1 MKFEL
6 PNAVAA
12 MNNAVAAVGEDG
24 DSWEIIGGDPLT
36 KLVDEVVPG
45 YNDKLDLKLKPS
57 PGDKRAQICTVR
69 WGKIEKDIARL
80 TGLVAAIRN
89 VSSVVRSGKDQI
101 ALDWKGE
108 AFDAFRVSIEK
119 VERTLDDYATA
130 VETTASGMTT
140 ALSGIR
146 QLFTSYRDDSL
157 DQHLVFDKFSKPADW
172 KRMTPDDANFFADR
186 CTSHGG
192 VLDSPVCFYNNDGLV
207 PMIDRKL
214 TNTRLRD
221 QVEKWDCTGNPQVA
235 AGQYKYLVES
245 AYTERKS
252 IQDKIGKW
260 YDATDELERAVG
272 EAFDAALENL
282 RIIAELK
289 VFSTFS
295 VPGAAAPGGDPGAS
309 AGGDP
314 GLGGGSPGPGGGGY
328 PVDGG
333 EVATP
338 SPEPT
343 PEPMPETDPAAVDQT
358 TVDPNAADPNAA
370 DPNAADPAAVA
381 GPETTDPATATPQT
395 GETVEIK
402 DGDHTISVSSPDGQG
417 MVKVTVDDGSGT
429 PKSYALD
436 FDAAS
441 GLPQS
446 PDAGA
451 ALDENVTQVPARTDG
466 KCVIQDGDMTITA
479 ERPLFS
485 PDSVTVTVDDG
496 TGSPSTYTLDF
507 PEDTDQGSP
516 QSDPTAAGPA
526 APGSV
531 TSPPETSTPS
541 VDQPATT
548 LDQPA
553 TTPDQPATAT
563 PDQSAGATDQSAGAS
578 GQPAAAQA
586 DSSGQPVTT
595 DQTTNPQSLVG
606 EQRGSLSGVLRSD
619 QQDGE
624 AGLASA
630 PDAASPQSLGMVG
643 AGMPMVG
650 GSQGGDE
657 GRAGSGWSVHG
668 DLFDSGEPVYS
679 MHGVLGDDDLE
690 SR

>member
-1 MKFEL
+1 MKFDL

-12 MNNAVAAVGEDG
+12 MNDAVAAVGEDG
-24 DSWEIIGGDPLT
+24 DSWEIIGGGPFSR
-36 KLVDEVVPG
+36 LVDDVVPD
-45 YNDKLDLKLKPS
+45 YNEKLDLKLKPS
-57 PGDKRAQICTVR
+57 AGDKRAEICTVR

-80 TGLVAAIRN
+80 NGLVAAIRN
-89 VSSVVRSGKDQI
+89 ISSVVKLGKDQI

-119 VERTLDDYATA
+119 VERTLNDYATA
-130 VETTASGMTT
+130 METTAGGLTT
-140 ALSGIR
+140 AMSGIR
-146 QLFTSYRDDSL
+146 QLFTSYRDDTL
-157 DQHLVFDKFSKPADW
+157 GQHLVFDKFSKPADW
-172 KRMTPDDANFFADR
+172 KRMSPADAEFFVENCGSQTAIGD
-186 CTSHGG
+186 C
-192 VLDSPVCFYNNDGLV
+192 LYNNDQQV
-207 PMIDRKL
+207 AKIDRKL
-214 TNTRLRD
+214 TNKRLYD
-221 QVEKWDCTGNPQVA
+221 QLVKWDCTRNPGVVI
-235 AGQYKYLVES
+235 GQYNYIVDA
-245 AYTERKS
+245 AYDERTK
-252 IQDKIGKW
+252 ILDKIRAW
-260 YDATDELERAVG
+260 YHATDELERTVG

-295 VPGAAAPGGDPGAS
+295 VPGATAPGGAPGGDPGPG
-309 AGGDP
+309 GGDP
-314 GLGGGSPGPGGGGY
+314 GPGTGGY

-338 SPEPT
+338 SPES
-343 PEPMPETDPAAVDQT
+343 EPMPESDPAAV
-358 TVDPNAADPNAA
+358 
-370 DPNAADPAAVA
+370 DPAAVA
-381 GPETTDPATATPQT
+381 GPETTDPATAAPETPQT

-417 MVKVTVDDGSGT
+417 VVKVTVDDGSGT

-441 GLPQS
+441 GLTPQS
-446 PDAGA
+446 SDAGA
-451 ALDENVTQVPARTDG
+451 APDENVTQVPARTDG

-507 PEDTDQGSP
+507 PEDTDPNASGTP
-516 QSDPTAAGPA
+516 QSDPATGAPPANGTSPAPADDTAATASPEA
-526 APGSV
+526 AP
-531 TSPPETSTPS
+531 
-541 VDQPATT
+541 
-548 LDQPA
+548 
-553 TTPDQPATAT
+553 
-563 PDQSAGATDQSAGAS
+563 TDA
-578 GQPAAAQA
+578 GQPGAAQA
-586 DSSGQPVTT
+586 QPVTA

-606 EQRGSLSGVLRSD
+606 DQRGSLSGVLQSD
-619 QQDGE
+619 QRDGD
-624 AGLASA
+624 AALASA

-643 AGMPMVG
+643 AGMPMMG
-650 GSQGGDE
+650 APQTDDE
-657 GRAGSGWSVHG
+657 SGRAGSGWSVHG

>member
-1 MKFEL
+1 MKFEM

-36 KLVDEVVPG
+36 KLVDEVVPA

-57 PGDKRAQICTVR
+57 PGDKRAEICTVR

-89 VSSVVRSGKDQI
+89 VSSAVKYGMTQLSG
-101 ALDWKGE
+101 DWKGE

-214 TNTRLRD
+214 TNTRLHD

-245 AYTERKS
+245 AYTERTS
-252 IQDKIGKW
+252 IKDKIGKW
-260 YDATDELERAVG
+260 YDATDELERTVG

-289 VFSTFS
+289 IFSTFS

-314 GLGGGSPGPGGGGY
+314 GPGGGYPGSGGGGY

-343 PEPMPETDPAAVDQT
+343 PEPMPETDPAAVDPT
-358 TVDPNAADPNAA
+358 TGDPSAADPTAA
-370 DPNAADPAAVA
+370 DPTAADPSAADPAAGDPAAMA

-516 QSDPTAAGPA
+516 QSDPTATSQDPA

-531 TSPPETSTPS
+531 TPSPEASTPGADQPIAS
-541 VDQPATT
+541 PADQPA
-548 LDQPA
+548 A
-553 TTPDQPATAT
+553 TSP
-563 PDQSAGATDQSAGAS
+563 DQSAGAS
-578 GQPAAAQA
+578 GQPAAAQV
-586 DSSGQPVTT
+586 DSSGQPVTA

-606 EQRGSLSGVLRSD
+606 EQRGSLSGVLQSD

-679 MHGVLGDDDLE
+679 MHGVLGDDELE